1 MVKMGKE
8 TNGTNAHL
16 NLKNLKIEL
25 CRKYSTEEESPE
37 RDPSPLAVST

>member
-16 NLKNLKIEL
+16 NLKIEL